1 MRALVFVGLA
11 ACTIVSLGRATVLI
25 GAPLE
30 GTPPGAYVALG
41 DSLAAGVGATSPAE
55 TGYVGLVYT
64 ALSQNG
70 GGANGNGVSS
80 LTNMAIPGETTA
92 SFISGGQLDAA
103 LEAIADPAVDV
114 RLVTL
119 SLGGNDLLRLLL
131 GGPCLLQ
138 PTGTTCQQQVGA
150 SLRGL
155 AQNYPD
161 VVRQLQEA
169 LNARGTGGMLA
180 VHTYYNPFSG
190 TGTSYEAAVDAVLLG
205 TDGVIDCEAE
215 EPAAIGMNDIIA
227 CSAAS
232 HGAQV
237 IDIQPQFAG
246 RGRALTL
253 IGQQDVHPNDAG
265 HSLIADAIAGRV
277 LGEN

>member
-1 MRALVFVGLA
+1 VRALVFVSLA
-11 ACTIVSLGRATVLI
+11 ASIIWILGSAATSGSAPLD
-25 GAPLE
+25 GAPP
-30 GTPPGAYVALG
+30 GTYVALG

-55 TGYVGLVYT
+55 SGYVGLVY
-64 ALSQNG
+64 AAISQNG
-70 GGANGNGVSS
+70 DGANGNGVSS
-80 LTNMAIPGETTA
+80 LTNLAIPGETTA
-92 SFISGGQLDAA
+92 SFITGGQLEAA
-103 LEAIADPAVDV
+103 LDAIADPAVDV

-150 SLRGL
+150 SLQGL

-161 VVRQLQEA
+161 VVQQLMEA
-169 LNARGTGGMLA
+169 LNARGTGGTLA

-205 TDGVIDCEAE
+205 TDGVIDCEAA

-227 CSAAS
+227 CAAAS
-232 HGAQV
+232 HGARV

-265 HSLIADAIAGRV
+265 HSVIADAIAGQL
-277 LGEN
+277 LGAN